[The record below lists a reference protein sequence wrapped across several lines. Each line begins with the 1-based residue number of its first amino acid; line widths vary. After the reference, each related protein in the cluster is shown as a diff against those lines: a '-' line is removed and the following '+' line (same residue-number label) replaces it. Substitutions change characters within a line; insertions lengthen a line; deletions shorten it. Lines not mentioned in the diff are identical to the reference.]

1 MDVIVAG
8 LGAMGSATASALARR
23 GVPVLGLDRFHP
35 PHDRGSSHGETRVI
49 RAAYFEHPLYVPL
62 VRAAYDRW
70 HELEARSGQR
80 LLDATGVL
88 LVSEPSTELMTGARR
103 SAEEHGVPFESLTHD
118 ELVRRYPA
126 IVPAPGAVGLLEP
139 GGGVLYPELCIASF
153 LDDATSARAELHFD
167 EPLIAWRSGRD
178 SVEVETAR
186 GSYSCGRLLLAAGAW
201 IPGLL
206 PVLPLQVERQVLHFF
221 DPPDPRPFRAGAL
234 PVFLFEEADGP
245 LWYGVPDLGRGLKVG
260 LHHQGAAIVPDT
272 LDRTVS
278 ASDIDAV
285 RRLLRQRM
293 PAADVQPTRSIVCMY
308 TNTPDGHFLIDE
320 HPEAPRVTIASPCSG
335 HGFKFASIL
344 GELLADRLTGTSGAL
359 DLAPFRLDRPALRT
373 AGRALRRHDVS
384 ALPADDF
391 GAEDGA

>member
-1 MDVIVAG
+1 VPKTVDVIVAG

-23 GVPVLGLDRFHP
+23 GVRVLGLDRFHP

-70 HELEARSGQR
+70 QALEARSGHE
-80 LLDATGVL
+80 LLVSTGVL
-88 LVSEPSTELMTGARR
+88 LVGEPSTELMTGARR
-103 SAEEHGVPFESLTHD
+103 SAEEHGVPYESLTHD
-118 ELVRRYPA
+118 ELARRYRA

-153 LDDATSARAELHFD
+153 LDEAASAGAELHFD
-167 EPLIAWRSGRD
+167 EPLVGWRSSSD
-178 SVEVETAR
+178 SVEVTTAR

-206 PVLPLQVERQVLHFF
+206 PALPLQVERQVLHFF
-221 DPPDPRPFRAGAL
+221 DPPDPRPFRADTL
-234 PVFLFEEADGP
+234 PVFLFEERSGP
-245 LWYGVPDLGRGLKVG
+245 TWYGVPDLGHGLKVG
-260 LHHQGAAIVPDT
+260 LHHQGATADPDT
-272 LDRTVS
+272 LDRT
-278 ASDIDAV
+278 AGDSDVDAV
-285 RRLLRQRM
+285 RRLLRERM
-293 PAADVQPTRSIVCMY
+293 PAADTRPTRSIVCMY

-320 HPEAPRVTIASPCSG
+320 HPEAPRVVIASPCSG

-344 GELLADRLTGTSGAL
+344 GELLADRLTETPSAL

-373 AGRALRRHDVS
+373 TTRTAVLKTD
-384 ALPADDF
+384 
-391 GAEDGA
+391 